1 MSKTLIFDFDGTL
14 HNHLPLYAR
23 SFREEQD
30 SLRREGFDSREYT
43 DTEISHWLG
52 MTAEEM
58 WNDFLPELP
67 EARKAEGA
75 KNISRRLSRGILNGE
90 SVLYEGAE
98 QVLDSL
104 KSKGYTLVLLSNCS
118 QKHMDANIAAFSLER
133 WFSLCLSSGAHPGE
147 SKAQI
152 LARYIG
158 GFESPCCVI
167 GDRDSDFEAAKE
179 NGLKFIACRYGFGSE
194 TEFVGADA
202 VIDDI
207 SGLEDAL
214 YGISC

>member
-23 SFREEQD
+23 SFRKEQNA
-30 SLRREGFDSREYT
+30 LRREGFDSREYT
-43 DTEISHWLG
+43 DKEISRWLG

-58 WNDFLPELP
+58 WNDFMPELP
-67 EARKAEGA
+67 DARKAEGA
-75 KNISRRLSRGILNGE
+75 KNISMRLSRGILNGE

-104 KSKGYTLVLLSNCS
+104 KSKGYTLILLSNCS
-118 QKHMDANIAAFSLER
+118 QKHMDANISAFSLER

-158 GFESPCCVI
+158 SFENPCCVI
-167 GDRDSDFEAAKE
+167 GDRYSDFEAAKA

-194 TEFVGADA
+194 SEFIGADA
-202 VIDDI
+202 GIDDI
-207 SGLEDAL
+207 SRLEAVLDDL
-214 YGISC
+214 KF